1 MSQINPVAAP
11 PAPEAQIL
19 TPEAQRL
26 TPEARILMIG
36 AGHANLIA
44 LPILRASCPHARITV
59 VEPATSATYSG
70 MLPGFVAGHYS
81 ANQLS
86 VDLGETCARLKVE
99 LIHGAVTGINLA
111 AKEVQVETAGAGPQS
126 VPYDLAA
133 LDIGSHSV
141 MPEIE
146 GFAAHGIAVKPLGAF
161 ADRWSAFDARVAQ
174 NAPMCVIGGGVA
186 GAEVALAMAHRRGAP
201 VTLIEAGDQIAP
213 HLAPRARAVL
223 LAAMARQDV
232 RAVLGQRV
240 ARIAADHVILA
251 DGRRIESA
259 FTLGAAGARP
269 YAWLARDL
277 AVNGAGFVEV
287 GATLQMRG
295 EPTLFATGDC
305 AAMTHAP
312 RPKAG
317 VFAVRQGPVLAAN
330 LAAMLRGEALTEYH
344 PQRDYLKLISL
355 GGKRALC
362 DWHGITL
369 HGAWLWRLKDWID
382 RGFMAKVSR

>member
-1 MSQINPVAAP
+1 MSQTKSLP
-11 PAPEAQIL
+11 L
-19 TPEAQRL
+19 D
-26 TPEARILMIG
+26 ARILMIG

-44 LPILRASCPHARITV
+44 LALLRASCPNARISL
-59 VEPATSATYSG
+59 VEPASSATYSG

-81 ANQLS
+81 GDQLS
-86 VDLGETCARLKVE
+86 VDLAETCARLDVD
-99 LIHGAVTGINLA
+99 LIHGTVSGIDLA
-111 AKEVQVETAGAGPQS
+111 SRTAQIEGAAHTLT
-126 VPYDLAA
+126 YDLAA

-141 MPEIE
+141 MPEID

-161 ADRWSAFDARVAQ
+161 ADRWTTFEAQAARE
-174 NAPMCVIGGGVA
+174 APICVIGGGVA
-186 GAEVALAMAHRRGAP
+186 GAEVALAMAHRRGSP

-213 HLAPRARAVL
+213 HLAPRARSVL

-232 RAVLGQRV
+232 RAVLGRRV
-240 ARIAADHVILA
+240 ARIAADHVLLD
-251 DGRRIESA
+251 DGARIESA

-269 YAWLARDL
+269 YGWLARDL
-277 AVNGAGFVEV
+277 AVNAAGFVEV

-295 EPTLFATGDC
+295 APTLFATGDC

-330 LAAMLRGEALTEYH
+330 LAAMLRGEPLTEYH